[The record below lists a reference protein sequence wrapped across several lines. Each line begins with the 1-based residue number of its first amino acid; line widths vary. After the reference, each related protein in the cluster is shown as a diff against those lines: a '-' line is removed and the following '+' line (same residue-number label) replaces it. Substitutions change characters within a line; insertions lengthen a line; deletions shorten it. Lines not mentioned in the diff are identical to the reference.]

1 MVINSKRVSL
11 ILVCVKEVVLLIWF
25 MFIFGLIKIFFL
37 NLGIWK
43 MNFFFFIFDFKF
55 RIFLGE
61 GSVFII
67 IGNYLVKEE
76 CILFIKIL

>member
-43 MNFFFFIFDFKF
+43 MNFFFL
-55 RIFLGE
+55 FLILNLGYFW
-61 GSVFII
+61 GKVVYLLLLVII
-67 IGNYLVKEE
+67 
-76 CILFIKIL
+76 